1 MREKLT
7 VAVGKLVK
15 YENDFRDKVN
25 KWIEGTL
32 MYTIDQRRLDS
43 AEKNKE
49 LMFLF
54 RLLTI
59 KYRILYPIRGKS
71 FTIDADL
78 SAVLEHKVVSA
89 VRDYLKLKML

>member
-1 MREKLT
+1 
-7 VAVGKLVK
+7 V
-15 YENDFRDKVN
+15 
-25 KWIEGTL
+25 
-32 MYTIDQRRLDS
+32 YTIAQKRLDKQ
-43 AEKNKE
+43 EKNKE

-59 KYRILYPIRGKS
+59 KYRILYPIGGKS

-89 VRDYLKLKML
+89 VKELLQLKMH